1 MIGKYLKIF
10 GSEEPPVPEV
20 TDEVATDSP
29 AAGIHDVV
37 PLLDKPPRAGGTVG
51 QAVDTEGSESVVSDV
66 LSIDTHG
73 KRTLVSDLLQRFL
86 GRQPV
91 MDAQGHVLG
100 YELRLKK
107 SLPPPGSTPET
118 LQQMHDEMLLAS
130 LFDLDIHNLRG
141 DKLIFTK
148 IAPVTLDTGFLERLP
163 GNGIVLAIDP
173 KGSDPQALLV
183 RCAALKQMGY
193 RIALDEPG
201 TTAEWTP
208 LLKLADFI
216 RVDAGARDAIKLGE
230 LTVAVMKECD
240 ATLLANHV
248 DADEIYDVCRKLG
261 FKAFQGYS
269 FARLQPGKA
278 PRLDSQR
285 LRVMELLNM
294 AINKAEISDIEQV
307 FKRDPALSYR
317 LLRYINSAANG
328 LLQPVRSL
336 NHALMVLGYDQLYRW
351 LTLLLFAAG
360 QPDYRTLALMKNA
373 LVRARFTE
381 LLGAERLKQG
391 DKDGL
396 FIVGVFSMLDSL
408 LNVPMA
414 QAIATLKLPP
424 EITQA
429 LLKREGVYAPYLEL
443 ALASEEGEAQIL
455 ETYAAAC
462 GIDPREINAAHAQA
476 LRWAEEVDAGE

>member
-1 MIGKYLKIF
+1 MLGKILKVF
-10 GSEEPPVPEV
+10 GGEEQ
-20 TDEVATDSP
+20 P
-29 AAGIHDVV
+29 APDVQAETPQAPTTPAINELV
-37 PLLDKPPRAGGTVG
+37 PLLDKPPRASAKVGG
-51 QAVDTEGSESVVSDV
+51 AIDTEESDAVVTDMA
-66 LSIDTHG
+66 SIDTHG
-73 KRTLVSDLLQRFL
+73 KRTQVSDLLQRFL

-91 MDAQGHVLG
+91 MDAGGHALG
-100 YELRLKK
+100 YELRIKK
-107 SLPPPGSTPET
+107 SPPPGGNPET
-118 LQQMHDEMLLAS
+118 LQQMVDEMLLVS

-141 DKLIFTK
+141 NQFIFVP

-163 GNGIVLAIDP
+163 GDGIVLAINP
-173 KGSDPQALLV
+173 AGADPQTLAA
-183 RCAALKQMGY
+183 RCGQLKQMGY
-193 RIALDEPG
+193 RLCIDEPG
-201 TTAEWTP
+201 LDPEWAP

-216 RVDAGARDAIKLGE
+216 RIDAHARDAVKLGT
-230 LTVAVMKECD
+230 LTVAAMKQCN
-240 ATLLANHV
+240 ATLIANHV

-278 PRLDSQR
+278 ARLDSQR

-294 AINKAEISDIEQV
+294 AINKAEIGDIEQV

-360 QPDYRTLALMKNA
+360 EPDFRTRALMKNA

-381 LLGAERLKQG
+381 LLGGDRLKQG
-391 DKDGL
+391 DRDGL
-396 FIVGVFSMLDSL
+396 FIVGVFSMLDAL
-408 LNVPMA
+408 LNVPMN
-414 QAIATLKLPP
+414 QAIANLKLPP

-443 ALASEEGEAQIL
+443 ALASEEGEARIL

-462 GIDPREINAAHAQA
+462 GIDAKEINAAHAQA
-476 LRWAEEVDAGE
+476 LRWAEEVDAGD